1 MLRLSRAAERFA
13 VRSIGDATMKTRA
26 LASLFALAGVILTP
40 LAAHAAGVDEASPTG
55 KGIAGGALLGAELV
69 LVTEAAFDVRPTW
82 AYIVGG
88 IAGGAAGGVGGYFV
102 EQQDEPRAPM
112 LMLAGG
118 LAFAIPTVV
127 AVLAATAYEP
137 PASYLQDQAPADEPV
152 AEPPAPT
159 DMAPAPAPAAA
170 PPPSTEAAPPA
181 PADAAPAPTP
191 APAPTGRRHLRS
203 PRRLSLKLP
212 PPALL
217 GLQGSRLALG
227 VPNIELRHAYTVSEQ
242 VMFNAPDAAELRVP
256 VLNVVF

>member
-1 MLRLSRAAERFA
+1 
-13 VRSIGDATMKTRA
+13 MKTRA

-69 LVTEAAFDVRPTW
+69 LATEAAFDVQPTW

-88 IAGGAAGGVGGYFV
+88 VAGGAAGGVGGYFV

-159 DMAPAPAPAAA
+159 DAAPATAPAPAPAAA
-170 PPPSTEAAPPA
+170 PEAAPPA
-181 PADAAPAPTP
+181 PAEAAPAPT
-191 APAPTGRRHLRS
+191 PAPTGRRHLRAT
-203 PRRLSLKLP
+203 RRLSLKLP

-217 GLQGSRLALG
+217 GFQGSRLALG

>member
-1 MLRLSRAAERFA
+1 
-13 VRSIGDATMKTRA
+13 MKTRA
-26 LASLFALAGVILTP
+26 LASLLALAAVTVTP
-40 LAAHAAGVDEASPTG
+40 LAARAAGVDEASATG

-69 LVTEAAFDVRPTW
+69 LVTEAALDVQPTW
-82 AYIVGG
+82 AYVVGG
-88 IAGGAAGGVGGYFV
+88 LAGGAAGGVGGYFV
-102 EQQDEPRAPM
+102 ERSSDARVPM

-152 AEPPAPT
+152 AEPPSPTNALPPASPTTAPSPT
-159 DMAPAPAPAAA
+159 APADVAPPAEGMPAPAG
-170 PPPSTEAAPPA
+170 
-181 PADAAPAPTP
+181 
-191 APAPTGRRHLRS
+191 PTGRRHLRS

-217 GLQGSRLALG
+217 GLEGSQLALG
-227 VPNIELRHAYTVSEQ
+227 VPNIEVRHAYSEAER
-242 VMFNAPDAAELRVP
+242 VMFNAPDVAELRVP